1 MSRPRHIL
9 VIPSWYPDADQ
20 PYRGIF
26 FRDQAR
32 ALAEAG
38 HRVGVLTLPALRPKR
53 ALGRVRRPRDLA
65 TRVRVATEAGLPTY
79 RAEAWA
85 WFPRGMD
92 RANERLRLRAG
103 LSLFER
109 YRRAEGPPEIL
120 HAHACRRGG
129 MLGLALK
136 RRHGLPLVLT
146 EHASTWLEPGT
157 AAEAASD
164 CAAVLRGADR
174 CLAVSPQ
181 LRDAI
186 RQQIPGLAIE
196 VLGNL
201 VDEDFF
207 RPVDENF
214 LRPVDENSTLPAP
227 TDASRG
233 APEPFRFLAIA
244 ALRPLKGL
252 DLLLDAFALAFGAAP
267 EVHLEIGGDGEERAA
282 LEARAA
288 ALGLGE
294 RVAFLGRLERPAVLA
309 ALQRCQVLV
318 STSRVETFGL
328 TLAEAMAC
336 GRPVLATRSGGPEFL
351 VGEGDG
357 ILVPVGDRP
366 ALAAALAR
374 MRADYADYDPQ
385 AIRAR
390 CVARF
395 GKRAVTGRLAA
406 IYAEIL
412 DG

>member
-9 VIPSWYPDADQ
+9 VIPSWYPDADH

-38 HRVGVLTLPALRPKR
+38 HRVGVLTLPDLRPKR
-53 ALGRVRRPRDLA
+53 ALARVRDPRELA
-65 TRVRVATEAGLPTY
+65 TRVRVAAEAGVATY
-79 RAEAWA
+79 RAAAWA

-92 RANERLRLRAG
+92 RANEGLRRRAG
-103 LSLFER
+103 LALFER
-109 YRRAEGPPEIL
+109 YLRAEGRPDIL
-120 HAHACRRGG
+120 HAQACRRGG

-136 RRHGLPLVLT
+136 QRHGLPLVLT
-146 EHASTWLEPGT
+146 EHASTWLEPGA

-174 CLAVSPQ
+174 CLAVSPR

-186 RQQIPGLAIE
+186 RQQVPGLEIE

-207 RPVDENF
+207 RPVDEDF
-214 LRPVDENSTLPAP
+214 SRPVPG
-227 TDASRG
+227 DASRG
-233 APEPFRFLAIA
+233 SPEPFRFLAIA

-252 DLLLDAFALAFGAAP
+252 DLLLDAFAAAFGAVP
-267 EVHLEIGGDGEERAA
+267 GVRLEIGGDGEERAA
-282 LEARAA
+282 LEARAG

-294 RVAFLGRLERPAVLA
+294 RVDFLGRLERPAVLA

-328 TLAEAMAC
+328 TLAEALAC

-357 ILVPVGDRP
+357 ILVPVGDR
-366 ALAAALAR
+366 AVLAEALAR
-374 MRADYADYDPQ
+374 MRAGYADYDPH

-406 IYAEIL
+406 IYAELL